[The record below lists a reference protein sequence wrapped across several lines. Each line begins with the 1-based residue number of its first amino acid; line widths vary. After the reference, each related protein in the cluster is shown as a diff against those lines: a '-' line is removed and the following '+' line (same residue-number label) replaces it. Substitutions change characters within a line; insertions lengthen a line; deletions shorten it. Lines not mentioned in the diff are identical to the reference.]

1 MTISVYLE
9 KTNETHEFEENTFST
24 VKEIVQHF
32 NQNLSGVLIS
42 VNSQIVLEEYEP
54 QEGDE
59 IKILSVVS
67 GG

>member
-1 MTISVYLE
+1 MTIKVYLE
-9 KTNETHEFEENTFST
+9 KTNETHEFEADRFST
-24 VKEIVQHF
+24 VKEIVHYF
-32 NQNLSGVLIS
+32 EQNLSGVLIS
-42 VNSQIVLEEYEP
+42 VNSQIVLEDYEV